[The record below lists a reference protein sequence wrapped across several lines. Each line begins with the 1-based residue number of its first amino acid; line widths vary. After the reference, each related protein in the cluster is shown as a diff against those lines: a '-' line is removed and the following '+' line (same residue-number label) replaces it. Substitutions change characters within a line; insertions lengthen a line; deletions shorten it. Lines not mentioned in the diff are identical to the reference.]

1 MKMNRLFSFFII
13 IIIVWSCGSDDD
25 DGVDTEFLES
35 ILSLTDVSADN
46 DAELQEYF
54 RTHFY
59 NYEEFANPPAD
70 FDFKIVIDTISGDNA
85 DKRPL
90 LDDVTFKT
98 FTVSTGDFNS
108 EIEEENDVPHKIY
121 FLVAREGSNLNRPTL
136 GDNTILRYE
145 GSLLD
150 GTIFDTATAPISF
163 YPPNLI
169 RGFAIGLTEFNTG
182 SVITENGDGTLDFG
196 IHGIGAVFIPSGL
209 AYFFGTGPS
218 NTDGSPG
225 LPQYANLIFKIDNLS
240 FQQNTDFDGDG
251 IPSIMEDLNGDGNL
265 NNDNTDE
272 DLEGNF
278 VFTPNHV
285 DPDDDGDGILT
296 IDEIEINADGTITFP
311 DSDGDGIVDYL
322 DSDS

>member
-13 IIIVWSCGSDDD
+13 IIIVWSCNSDDGD
-25 DGVDTEFLES
+25 DSETEFLES
-35 ILSLTDVSADN
+35 VLSLTDVSADN

-70 FDFKIVIDTISGDNA
+70 FDFKIVIDTIAGDNA

-98 FTVSTGDFNS
+98 FTVSTGDFNT
-108 EIEEENDVPHKIY
+108 EIVEENDIPHKIY

-150 GTIFDTATAPISF
+150 GTVFDAATAPISF

-169 RGFAIGLTEFNTG
+169 RGFAIGLAEFNTG

-196 IHGIGAVFIPSGL
+196 IHGIGAVFMPSGL

-218 NTDGSPG
+218 GD

-240 FQQNTDFDGDG
+240 FQVDTDFDGDG

-272 DLEGNF
+272 DLESNSF
-278 VFTPNHV
+278 VFIPNHV

-296 IDEIEINADGTITFP
+296 IDEIEINDDGTITFP
-311 DSDGDGIVDYL
+311 DSDGDGVVDYL